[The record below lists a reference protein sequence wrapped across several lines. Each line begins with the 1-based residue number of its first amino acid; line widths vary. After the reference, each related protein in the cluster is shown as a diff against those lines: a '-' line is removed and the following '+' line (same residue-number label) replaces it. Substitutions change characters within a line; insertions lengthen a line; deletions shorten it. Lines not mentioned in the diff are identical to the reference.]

1 MNPEFNR
8 LDFFTKS
15 ELTLLVLK
23 FRNENEKFKKKVM
36 ALPHPER
43 DNFLYKFC
51 HAFILHE
58 GKENQEELITKAL
71 TRINY

>member
-1 MNPEFNR
+1 M
-8 LDFFTKS
+8 KS
-15 ELTLLVLK
+15 L
-23 FRNENEKFKKKVM
+23 KKVL
-36 ALPHPER
+36 ALLHPER